1 MSNTNDTVCFNVGG
15 RIFETSRSLFD
26 RYEDTV
32 LATLVSDTWEDN
44 PTKPPVFIDRNGDVF
59 AHILDYL
66 RYGSISLPLSV
77 SKDMFLR
84 DMDFFGI
91 VPEEGTVKTYSEGW
105 AREVSNRHQK
115 ITDLQYDFDIDLLA
129 HFCASEHLKGNL
141 MDTCGGI
148 YIYIYPASAESD
160 EAEYEDKC
168 KLYSTA
174 KVIAS
179 QTKHK
184 EVFQVALSKFG
195 LRLDR
200 VELRGKKYKH
210 AVQLWFGYL

>member
-1 MSNTNDTVCFNVGG
+1 MSNTDTVCFNVGG

-26 RYEDTV
+26 RYEETV
-32 LATLVSDTWEDN
+32 LATLVSDTWQDD

-105 AREVSNRHQK
+105 AEEVSNRRQK

-129 HFCASEHLKGNL
+129 HFCASEHLRGNL
-141 MDTCGGI
+141 MDMDT
-148 YIYIYPASAESD
+148 YYIYPAD
-160 EAEYEDKC
+160 DNDGAEYEDKC

-179 QTKHK
+179 RTKHE

-200 VELRGKKYKH
+200 VECRGKKYKY